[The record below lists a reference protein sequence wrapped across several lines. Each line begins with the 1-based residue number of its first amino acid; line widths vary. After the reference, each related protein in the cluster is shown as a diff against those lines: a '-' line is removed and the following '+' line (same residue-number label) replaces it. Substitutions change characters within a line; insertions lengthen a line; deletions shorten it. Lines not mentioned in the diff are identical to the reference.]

1 MFLPV
6 SLFGESRKLLTGPPP
21 FHNSIEEGHHVGLK
35 VSYYGPSSLR
45 KFSGSF
51 EHLSLIEMRNALLSK
66 IKFLFNVSTM
76 CRSNLFRLSCK
87 KKVFSITCL

>member
-21 FHNSIEEGHHVGLK
+21 FHHSIEEGHHVELK
-35 VSYYGPSSLR
+35 VSYYGPCSLR

-51 EHLSLIEMRNALLSK
+51 EHMSPIEMRNALLSK
-66 IKFLFNVSTM
+66 NLISLQRFHDVQIKPIYIILQ
-76 CRSNLFRLSCK
+76 
-87 KKVFSITCL
+87 